1 MTTADRIKNRR
12 IELGLTQLE
21 VARRLGLT
29 TKAAVS
35 KVEQQGNNVTLKS
48 VEKFAKALHCA
59 PAYLMGWSD
68 EKYDGPEYE
77 NYHETA
83 NEQTVTATIIADYS
97 GKVIPET
104 ENEREI
110 IELYSQLTDEQQQ
123 LVRNTMKVFLQK
135 Q

>member
-48 VEKFAKALHCA
+48 VEKFAKALDCSK
-59 PAYLMGWSD
+59 AYLMGWEDDVITMEINTSD
-68 EKYDGPEYE
+68 
-77 NYHETA
+77 
-83 NEQTVTATIIADYS
+83 
-97 GKVIPET
+97 T
-104 ENEREI
+104 ESESSERI
-110 IELYSQLTDEQQQ
+110 KKIVELYSRLSEDDQHLIDDM
-123 LVRNTMKVFLQK
+123 LKSLASK
-135 Q
+135 K